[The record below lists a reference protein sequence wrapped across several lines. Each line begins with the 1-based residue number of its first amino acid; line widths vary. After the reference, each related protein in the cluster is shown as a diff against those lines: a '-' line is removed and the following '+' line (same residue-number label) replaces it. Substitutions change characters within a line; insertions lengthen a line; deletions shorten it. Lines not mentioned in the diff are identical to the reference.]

1 MLRRTPRSTRTPTL
15 IPYPTLFRSALEGPL
30 EVALVI
36 KAAGQRHLAERL
48 FAIEQPLGGGDAAAG
63 EIGMGS
69 HPDLAAKGAQE
80 IETAEAGSA
89 GKPIQGQVLHIVG
102 IDEESGTAN
111 RRQLATAAAA
121 AGDAATV
128 APDHEAERRG
138 EARKSKRLNSS
149 P

>member
-1 MLRRTPRSTRTPTL
+1 
-15 IPYPTLFRSALEGPL
+15 
-30 EVALVI
+30 
-36 KAAGQRHLAERL
+36 
-48 FAIEQPLGGGDAAAG
+48 
-63 EIGMGS
+63 MGS

-111 RRQLATAAAA
+111 RRQLATEAAA

-138 EARKSKRLNSS
+138 EGLVHRQAIGARSEEHTSELQSLMRISS
-149 P
+149 AVFCLKNKKTSRNKNI